1 MIAERSL
8 APRPRRRWVLL
19 GVAVAA
25 WAGFIAL
32 DRSNTRV
39 VELGQPERL
48 MIISDAGPI
57 HVVERLDGAMATIS
71 ESWFL
76 GRPEIEREDLGGT
89 TVLRVR
95 CGGVSCR
102 AETRVEVG
110 PGIELV
116 AINDGDV
123 VQVDQ
128 FNGALTAIS
137 SGSSVELG
145 AVVGSLRVTTDGS
158 VRAARLDADVVDVAA
173 SEGDVDL
180 RFISAPAEVT
190 VRAGDGTIDI
200 ALPPG
205 DGYDAELAA
214 ASIDVDDRVTVI
226 DRDPDDPPVLP
237 GRIVVRSAGDLTISA
252 LELASPTDE

>member
-1 MIAERSL
+1 MISERPSARRL
-8 APRPRRRWVLL
+8 RRRWIVL

-25 WAGFIAL
+25 WAAFIAL

-48 MIISDAGPI
+48 MVVSDAGPI

-71 ESWFL
+71 ESWFF
-76 GRPEIEREDLGGT
+76 GRPDLEREDLGGT

-102 AETRVEVG
+102 AEIRVEVG

-116 AINDGDV
+116 TINDGDV
-123 VQVDQ
+123 IQVDQ
-128 FNGALTAIS
+128 FSGALTAIA

-180 RFISAPAEVT
+180 RFIQAPAEVT
-190 VRAGDGTIDI
+190 VRAGTGDIDI
-200 ALPPG
+200 ALPAG

-214 ASIDVDDRVTVI
+214 ATIEVDEMVTVV
-226 DRDPDDPPVLP
+226 DRDPDEPAVLP
-237 GRIVVRSAGDLTISA
+237 GRIVVRSSGALTISA
-252 LELASPTDE
+252 LELASPIDE